1 MGDAKQKMKAG
12 IYDPYLDTLGGGER
26 YTMTVAYCL
35 SQSGYQVDVFWD
47 DKSIIPKIKERLG
60 IKVEQIN
67 FVPNVFNKAFKIG
80 KKELSNYDLIF
91 FLSDGSIPFLPSK
104 KNILHFQVPFHD
116 VNGRSLLNRIK
127 LQKISAVV
135 CNSNFTKR
143 FIDKEYGVNSLVI
156 YPPVDAKAFKAL
168 KKENIILSVG
178 RFTDLLHNKRQ
189 DVLINEFKRMIKS
202 NLSEFIKEWKLIIAG
217 GDKEGKEF
225 VAKLKKM
232 AVGYPIEIITNPCFD
247 DLNQWYGRAKI
258 FWTAAG
264 FGINEDKEPERVEHF
279 GITTVEAM
287 AAGCVPVVIRK
298 GGQPEIV
305 KEGINGLLWEKVE
318 ELVEKTASL
327 IKEPKILAKLAKETR
342 KRANDFSQARFC
354 QQLMGIIR

>member
-47 DKSIIPKIKERLG
+47 DNSIKPKIEERLG

-67 FVPNVFNKAFKIG
+67 FVPNIFNRDSKTG
-80 KKELSNYDLIF
+80 KKELKNYDLIF
-91 FLSDGSIPFLPSK
+91 FLSDGSIPFLSSK

-116 VNGRSLLNRIK
+116 IGGESLLNQIK
-127 LQKISAVV
+127 LRRVNTVV

-156 YPPVDAKAFKAL
+156 YPPVDIGAFKSL

-232 AVGYPIEIITNPCFD
+232 AKGYPIEIITNPRFNY
-247 DLNQWYGRAKI
+247 LKRLYGQAKI

-264 FGINEDKEPERVEHF
+264 FGIDERKEPEKVEHF
-279 GITTVEAM
+279 GITTIEAM

-305 KEGINGLLWEKVE
+305 NEGKNGLLWKKVE
-318 ELVEKTASL
+318 ELAEKTASL
-327 IKEPKILAKLAKETR
+327 IKKPKVLAKLAKETG